1 MVSLDRLKLSR
12 KPVQY
17 STVHYS
23 TIVKKNYLDL
33 TNIQRVQQEMEV
45 RVEADKQSLA
55 LPGVVVRHVLS
66 QSDEDPL
73 QLLPEVRQNYQTFSQ
88 RS

>member
-1 MVSLDRLKLSR
+1 
-12 KPVQY
+12 
-17 STVHYS
+17 
-23 TIVKKNYLDL
+23 
-33 TNIQRVQQEMEV
+33 MEV

-73 QLLPEVRQNYQTFSQ
+73 QLLPEVGQNYQTFSQ